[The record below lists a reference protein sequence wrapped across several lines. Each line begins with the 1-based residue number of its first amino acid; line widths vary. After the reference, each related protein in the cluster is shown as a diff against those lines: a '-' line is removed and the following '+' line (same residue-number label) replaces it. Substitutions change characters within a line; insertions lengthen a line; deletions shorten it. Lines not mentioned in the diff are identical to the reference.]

1 MNIIVAVDENWG
13 IGKNNDL
20 LFHLPEDMKFFRS
33 MTVGKCVI
41 CGKNTLLSFPGG
53 IPLPD
58 RKHFVLT
65 HSTFPESD
73 QLVVVDSL
81 EKLFTL
87 ISHLPEDEVFVIGGE
102 SVYRQLLPYCK
113 KAFVTKIFKT
123 DTEATVF
130 FPNLDEHPDFVLS
143 DEGEKLLSKKEIE
156 YAFQVYTNKKR
167 I

>member
-20 LFHLPEDMKFFRS
+20 LFHIPEDMKFFRAQ
-33 MTVGKCVI
+33 TVGKNVV

-53 IPLPD
+53 NPLPD

-65 HSTFPESD
+65 HSALEETE
-73 QLVVVDSL
+73 QLVAVDGI
-81 EKLFTL
+81 EKLMEV
-87 ISHLPEDEVFVIGGE
+87 IADLPEDDVLIIGGE

-113 KAFVTKIFKT
+113 KAFVTKIFAT
-123 DTEATVF
+123 DPEATVF
-130 FPNLDEHPDFVLS
+130 FPNLDESDDFLLT
-143 DEGEKLLSKKEIE
+143 DRGERTVSKKGLEF
-156 YAFQVYTNKKR
+156 AFQVYTNKKY